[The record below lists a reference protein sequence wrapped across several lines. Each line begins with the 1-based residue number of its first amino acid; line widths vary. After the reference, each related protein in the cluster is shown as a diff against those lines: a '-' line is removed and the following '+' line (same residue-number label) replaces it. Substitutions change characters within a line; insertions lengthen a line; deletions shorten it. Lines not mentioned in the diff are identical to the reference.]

1 MFSKP
6 SATALKIYNII
17 FMKNKKNCG
26 KILEPDEKNYI
37 TYRNKNNKIVRIT
50 VKKYKETFN
59 LS

>member
-1 MFSKP
+1 MFS
-6 SATALKIYNII
+6 KIYNII
-17 FMKNKKNCG
+17 FRKKKENCG

-37 TYRNKNNKIVRIT
+37 TYKNHKNKIVRVT